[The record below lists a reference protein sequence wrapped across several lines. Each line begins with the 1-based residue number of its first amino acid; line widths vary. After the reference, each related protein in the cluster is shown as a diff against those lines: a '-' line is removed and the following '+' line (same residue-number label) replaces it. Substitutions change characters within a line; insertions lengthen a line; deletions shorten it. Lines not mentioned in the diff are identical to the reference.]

1 MDCDSQRRNKAR
13 KDALTIFSQAL
24 GGVEAGKAVRRHLR
38 LEGDHLFLDYLVVP
52 FSHFR
57 RCIVIG
63 AGKAS
68 AAMGKAVEDVLG
80 ERIEKGRIIVKYGHT
95 HPLSRIHLTEAG
107 HPIPDAQGVAGASA
121 ILKMVQ
127 RAGPDYL
134 IIALF
139 SGGGSALL
147 PLPIEGIS
155 LEDKRDTISG
165 LLNCGAT
172 IHEINTIRKHLSGIK
187 GGRLAKAAYPS
198 RLIALILSDV
208 VGDDLDVIASG
219 PTVPDPS
226 TFADCLNIVSKYD
239 LGKRIPP
246 SIMALLKRGLSGNTP
261 ETPKPGEPIF
271 EKTENRIIGSNSEAL
286 SAAKATS
293 ERLGYRTLVLSSTI
307 QGDTREAARFHAA
320 IAREIHRTG
329 NPIPPPACILSG
341 GETTVKVTGNGMGGR
356 NQEFTLQAALE
367 IAGCGPLVML
377 SAGTDG
383 TDGPTDAAGAV
394 ADDITV
400 SRAHAMGMEP
410 MRHLDNND
418 AYPFFKVL
426 DDLVITGPTDT
437 NVMDLRIALAP

>member
-1 MDCDSQRRNKAR
+1 MDNDSQKRKKAR
-13 KDALTIFSQAL
+13 KDALTIFSHAL
-24 GGVEAGKAVRRHLR
+24 CAVEAGKAVRRHLR
-38 LEGDHLFLDYLVVP
+38 LEGDHLFLDYPVVP

-80 ERIEKGRIIVKYGHT
+80 DCIEEGRITVKYGHT

-127 RAGPDYL
+127 RAGPDHL

-155 LEDKRDTISG
+155 LEEKQHTISV

-172 IHEINTIRKHLSGIK
+172 IHEINTIRKHVSRIK

-198 RLIALILSDV
+198 RLITLILSDV

-219 PTVPDPS
+219 PTVPDSS

-239 LGKRIPP
+239 LGKRIPT
-246 SIMALLKRGLSGNTP
+246 SIMALLNGGLSRNTP

-307 QGDTREAARFHAA
+307 QGDTREAALFHAA
-320 IAREIHRTG
+320 IVREIHRTG

-367 IAGCGPLVML
+367 IAGCGPLIML

-394 ADDITV
+394 ADDITI
-400 SRAHAMGMEP
+400 SRAYAMGMEP

-418 AYPFFKVL
+418 AYTFFKVL